1 MSNRPKKSGRL
12 LSLTRLFIL
21 GFITVLTTWLAP
33 AHGRPPQ
40 KQNISP
46 PVPSLKAMINP
57 NPLHGDI
64 ELPMPCDGKLILR
77 HVCVPANG
85 YFGDLEIDL
94 GCKDCGRQNQ
104 GFMEGKHTGV
114 VSGSLTLEDLPEVW
128 RTRLTELAQRGE
140 GRCPNPNDK
149 TAKGFYYFIG
159 KFEISNFQWK
169 TVMDGACP
177 GSAESFSADDP
188 RPKTGISWFEAVD
201 FTRRYTE
208 WLLKNRA
215 DALPRF
221 PLGRFAYLRLPTEAE
236 WEYAARGGHLVTEY
250 QMNQGEFFPLKNRH
264 YFDYAVY
271 TDVDAA
277 RLPEK
282 LAWIGSKLPNPLGLF
297 DTAGNAAEMVL
308 EPFRFSIDFRLHG
321 ATGGF
326 IVKGGSFRKS
336 KVEIMPG
343 RREEM
348 PYFLKDGAFRS
359 TDLGFRVVLSA
370 IVTPQNRNETLE
382 RHWSKA
388 VGRTLSEIMS
398 SAFTIDPDPSENLLS
413 ELDHLL
419 TTSSSDKEHK
429 ISLFIRDFI
438 KKNRT
443 MLAAQKADTVKE
455 IVWNA
460 LFAAESVMNY
470 TIRRKEVLD
479 ELSMLNRMKAKT
491 VSEFVLESLESDI
504 TKAQGTV
511 SLCDAA
517 INFFLQSYINRIRES
532 QKYPDDIF
540 ESQLDLIF
548 QELNLEEYLS
558 HSMKIRLDLFKKHVA
573 LHKNQVA
580 SINQEMVLKDIIFTT
595 SH

>member
-1 MSNRPKKSGRL
+1 VK
-12 LSLTRLFIL
+12 
-21 GFITVLTTWLAP
+21 
-33 AHGRPPQ
+33 
-40 KQNISP
+40 
-46 PVPSLKAMINP
+46 
-57 NPLHGDI
+57 
-64 ELPMPCDGKLILR
+64 
-77 HVCVPANG
+77 
-85 YFGDLEIDL
+85 
-94 GCKDCGRQNQ
+94 
-104 GFMEGKHTGV
+104 
-114 VSGSLTLEDLPEVW
+114 
-128 RTRLTELAQRGE
+128 
-140 GRCPNPNDK
+140 
-149 TAKGFYYFIG
+149 
-159 KFEISNFQWK
+159 
-169 TVMDGACP
+169 
-177 GSAESFSADDP
+177 
-188 RPKTGISWFEAVD
+188 
-201 FTRRYTE
+201 
-208 WLLKNRA
+208 
-215 DALPRF
+215 
-221 PLGRFAYLRLPTEAE
+221 
-236 WEYAARGGHLVTEY
+236 
-250 QMNQGEFFPLKNRH
+250 
-264 YFDYAVY
+264 
-271 TDVDAA
+271 AA

-370 IVTPQNRNETLE
+370 IVTPQNRNEALE
-382 RHWSKA
+382 QQWPTAGGKNL
-388 VGRTLSEIMS
+388 TEIMA
-398 SAFTIDPDPSENLLS
+398 SAFTIEPDPSEKPLS
-413 ELDHLL
+413 QLDHPV

-429 ISLFIRDFI
+429 ISLFIRDLI
-438 KKNRT
+438 KRNRT
-443 MLAAQKADTVKE
+443 MLAVQKADTVKE
-455 IVWNA
+455 IIWNA

-479 ELSMLNRMKAKT
+479 ELSMLKRMKTKT

-504 TKAQGTV
+504 TKAQGTT

-517 INFFLQSYINRIRES
+517 INFFLQSYITRIRES

-573 LHKNQVA
+573 LNKSQVV
-580 SINQEMVLKDIIFTT
+580 SINQEMILKDIIFTT
-595 SH
+595 SR